1 MKSAATIRNGARQ
14 ASDTLPA
21 AGIASNTLFLLYY
34 EAPPLETHRNHITMS
49 KSVSLSRSRNGN
61 GRNGNGRNGNGRS
74 GNGHGRNG
82 NGRSSAAVA
91 ITPEIRNYMTPQ
103 GYARLKNELTKLLD
117 AERPELVK
125 TIQCAAS
132 NGDRSENGDYI
143 YGKKRLREIDRR
155 IHYLNK
161 RLDSAEVVDPVR
173 RGDSDQIF
181 FGATVT
187 YAYVRGGRE
196 ERTVTIVGVDEVD
209 VKRGQV
215 SWLSPIAR
223 VLLKR
228 RSGDVVTLATP
239 AGEAEIEIIGVRYR
253 APA

>member
-1 MKSAATIRNGARQ
+1 MGKTPIFA
-14 ASDTLPA
+14 
-21 AGIASNTLFLLYY
+21 
-34 EAPPLETHRNHITMS
+34 
-49 KSVSLSRSRNGN
+49 RSRNGN
-61 GRNGNGRNGNGRS
+61 GRNGHGRNGNGSGRNGNGSGRNGNGRS
-74 GNGHGRNG
+74 LT
-82 NGRSSAAVA
+82 AAEQAAQEVK
-91 ITPEIRNYMTPQ
+91 NYITPQ
-103 GYARLKNELTKLLD
+103 GYARLKIELTKLLD
-117 AERPELVK
+117 VERPDLVK
-125 TIQCAAS
+125 TISWAAS

-161 RLDSAEVVDPVR
+161 RLDSAEVVDPAK
-173 RGDSDQIF
+173 RGDSAQIF

-187 YAYVRGGRE
+187 YAYVRGGKD
-196 ERTVTIVGVDEVD
+196 ERIVTIVGVDEVD

-223 VLLKR
+223 VLLKK

-239 AGEAEIEIIGVRYR
+239 SGEAEIEIIGVRYR

>member
-1 MKSAATIRNGARQ
+1 MAKTSLLPRSRNSNGRNGHARN
-14 ASDTLPA
+14 
-21 AGIASNTLFLLYY
+21 G
-34 EAPPLETHRNHITMS
+34 
-49 KSVSLSRSRNGN
+49 NGN
-61 GRNGNGRNGNGRS
+61 GRNGNGN
-74 GNGHGRNG
+74 GRNG
-82 NGRSSAAVA
+82 YGRGGATMEHTAQEVK
-91 ITPEIRNYMTPQ
+91 NYITPQ
-103 GYARLKNELTKLLD
+103 GYSRLKTELTKLLD
-117 AERPELVK
+117 IERPELVK
-125 TIQCAAS
+125 TISWAAS

-161 RLDSAEVVDPVR
+161 RLDSVELVDPAR
-173 RGDSDQIF
+173 RGESDQIF

-187 YAYVRGGRE
+187 YAYVRGGRD

-209 VKRGQV
+209 TKRGQV

-228 RSGDVVTLATP
+228 RSGDIVTLATP

-253 APA
+253 AIA

>member
-1 MKSAATIRNGARQ
+1 MCMDQIMAKTAL
-14 ASDTLPA
+14 LP
-21 AGIASNTLFLLYY
+21 
-34 EAPPLETHRNHITMS
+34 
-49 KSVSLSRSRNGN
+49 RSRNGN
-61 GRNGNGRNGNGRS
+61 GRNGNARNGNGKGRNGNGNGR
-74 GNGHGRNG
+74 NGHGRG
-82 NGRSSAAVA
+82 GATVEHAAQEVK
-91 ITPEIRNYMTPQ
+91 NYITPQ
-103 GYARLKNELTKLLD
+103 GYARLKTELTKLLD
-117 AERPELVK
+117 IERPELVK
-125 TIQCAAS
+125 TISWAAS

-155 IHYLNK
+155 IHFLNK
-161 RLDSAEVVDPVR
+161 RLDSVELVDPAR

-187 YAYVRGGRE
+187 YAYVRGGKD

-209 VKRGQV
+209 TKRGQV

-228 RSGDVVTLATP
+228 RSGDIVTLATP

-253 APA
+253 AIA

>member
-1 MKSAATIRNGARQ
+1 MFFMVHVMAKAA
-14 ASDTLPA
+14 L
-21 AGIASNTLFLLYY
+21 
-34 EAPPLETHRNHITMS
+34 
-49 KSVSLSRSRNGN
+49 LSRSRNGN
-61 GRNGNGRNGNGRS
+61 GRNGHSRTGTGSGRNGSGNGRNGNGNGRNGNGR
-74 GNGHGRNG
+74 GH
-82 NGRSSAAVA
+82 AASEQAAQEVK
-91 ITPEIRNYMTPQ
+91 NYMTPL
-103 GYARLKNELTKLLD
+103 GYARLKAELTKLLD
-117 AERPELVK
+117 SERPDLVK
-125 TIQCAAS
+125 TITWAAS

-161 RLDSAEVVDPVR
+161 RLDSAEVVDPAK
-173 RGDSDQIF
+173 RGASDQIY

-187 YAYVRGGRE
+187 YAYVRGGKD

-209 VKRGQV
+209 TKRGQV

-228 RSGDVVTLATP
+228 RSGDIVILATP
-239 AGEAEIEIIGVRYR
+239 SGEAEIEIIGVRYR

>member
-1 MKSAATIRNGARQ
+1 MGKTPIFA
-14 ASDTLPA
+14 
-21 AGIASNTLFLLYY
+21 
-34 EAPPLETHRNHITMS
+34 
-49 KSVSLSRSRNGN
+49 RSRNGN
-61 GRNGNGRNGNGRS
+61 GRNGSANGRHGTGNGRNGSGR
-74 GNGHGRNG
+74 NGHARNG
-82 NGRSSAAVA
+82 NGNGRAHAASEAVQDVK
-91 ITPEIRNYMTPQ
+91 NYMTPQ
-103 GYARLKNELTKLLD
+103 GYSRLKTELTKLLD
-117 AERPELVK
+117 IERPDLVK
-125 TIQCAAS
+125 TISWAAS

-161 RLDSAEVVDPVR
+161 RLDTAEVVDPAR
-173 RGDSDQIF
+173 RGESDQIF

-187 YAYVRGGRE
+187 YAYVRGGRD
-196 ERTVTIVGVDEVD
+196 ERTITIVGVDEVD

-223 VLLKR
+223 ALLKK

-239 AGEAEIEIIGVRYR
+239 SGEAEIEIIGVRYR

>member
-1 MKSAATIRNGARQ
+1 
-14 ASDTLPA
+14 
-21 AGIASNTLFLLYY
+21 
-34 EAPPLETHRNHITMS
+34 MS
-49 KSVSLSRSRNGN
+49 KSVTLSRNRNGN
-61 GRNGNGRNGNGRS
+61 GRNGGRNGNGRGATS
-74 GNGHGRNG
+74 AI
-82 NGRSSAAVA
+82 SAAPEVKNY
-91 ITPEIRNYMTPQ
+91 ITPY
-103 GYARLKNELTKLLD
+103 GYARLKAELSKLLD
-117 AERPELVK
+117 VERPELVK
-125 TIQCAAS
+125 TVAWAAS

-161 RLDSAEVVDPVR
+161 RLDTAEVVDPAR

-181 FGATVT
+181 FGASVT

-196 ERTVTIVGVDEVD
+196 ERTITIVGVDEAD

-223 VLLKR
+223 ALLKK

>member
-1 MKSAATIRNGARQ
+1 MAKTSQ
-14 ASDTLPA
+14 
-21 AGIASNTLFLLYY
+21 
-34 EAPPLETHRNHITMS
+34 
-49 KSVSLSRSRNGN
+49 LSRSRNGN
-61 GRNGNGRNGNGRS
+61 GRNGHARNGNGNGS
-74 GNGHGRNG
+74 GRNGHGRIG
-82 NGRSSAAVA
+82 ATAEHAQEVK
-91 ITPEIRNYMTPQ
+91 NYITPQ
-103 GYARLKNELTKLLD
+103 GYLRLKTELTKLMNI
-117 AERPELVK
+117 ERPELVK
-125 TIQCAAS
+125 TISWAAS

-143 YGKKRLREIDRR
+143 YGKKRLREIDHR

-161 RLDSAEVVDPVR
+161 RLDSAELVDPAR

-196 ERTVTIVGVDEVD
+196 ERIVTIVGVDEVD
-209 VKRGQV
+209 TKRGQV

-228 RSGDVVTLATP
+228 RSGDIVTLATP

-253 APA
+253 ATA